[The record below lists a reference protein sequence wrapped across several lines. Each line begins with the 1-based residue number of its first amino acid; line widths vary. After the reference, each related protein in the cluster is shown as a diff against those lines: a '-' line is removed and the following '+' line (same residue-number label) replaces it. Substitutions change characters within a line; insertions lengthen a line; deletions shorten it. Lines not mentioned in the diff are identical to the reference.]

1 MERTRKDKTM
11 PISENSGKNIRA
23 ERHLIRL
30 SGNGPIRFVVEE
42 GVDFKKPWWAKLLR
56 VSVQLSWLIGE
67 AKMFADSSKQDGQ
80 VPHIGIGDDCGPVL
94 VIGPPG
100 MDVYDDDP
108 VWLQVLL
115 HLSFLV
121 VCLLIPGELLIRVCL
136 WAITS

>member
-1 MERTRKDKTM
+1 MARTRKDKTM
-11 PISENSGKNIRA
+11 PISEYSGKNI
-23 ERHLIRL
+23 L
-30 SGNGPIRFVVEE
+30 SGNGPIRFALEK
-42 GVDFKKPWWAKLLR
+42 GVDFKLPWWAKLLM
-56 VSVQLSWLIGE
+56 VSVQLKWLIGE

-80 VPHIGIGDDCGPVL
+80 VPFIGIGGDCGPVL

-121 VCLLIPGELLIRVCL
+121 VCLLPCVLLIIGR
-136 WAITS
+136 A